1 MGASTNFLLSESE
14 AVNLTSIQNVVHLLL
29 LLLLL
34 ISKLNWLVRHC
45 IVNKIGH
52 KQNVILLNRF
62 ETYSTKF
69 L

>member
-14 AVNLTSIQNVVHLLL
+14 AINLTSIQNLVHLLL

-52 KQNVILLNRF
+52 KQNVILLTSF
-62 ETYSTKF
+62 QTYSTKF

>member
-34 ISKLNWLVRHC
+34 ISKLNWLVRHS